1 MDNLKGGKLLEI
13 LNKYPV
19 MLEDNSIKEVKAILK
34 FESSTIKASFEVTLP
49 REDHEKKFAE
59 TLSKCEDI
67 IYSQLYK
74 DKAEDERFEK
84 LNDAIAKSKL
94 QYDKVENM
102 TKLMSATVNDL
113 ITMLG
118 AGGKLNDTTLN
129 NVSENSSTHI

>member
-1 MDNLKGGKLLEI
+1 MEI

-19 MLEDNSIKEVKAILK
+19 MLEDKSIKEVKAILK
-34 FESSTIKASFEVTLP
+34 FESSTVKASFEVTLP

-113 ITMLG
+113 IAMLG
-118 AGGKLNDTTLN
+118 AGGKLNDTAT
-129 NVSENSSTHI
+129 SATTTTSSANI

>member
-1 MDNLKGGKLLEI
+1 MEI

-19 MLEDNSIKEVKAILK
+19 MLEDKSIKKVKAILK
-34 FESSTIKASFEVTLP
+34 FESSTVKASFEVTLP
-49 REDHEKKFAE
+49 AEENDKKFAE

-113 ITMLG
+113 IAMLG
-118 AGGKLNDTTLN
+118 AGGKLNDTAT
-129 NVSENSSTHI
+129 SATTTTSSTNI

>member
-1 MDNLKGGKLLEI
+1 MEI

-34 FESSTIKASFEVTLP
+34 FESSTVKASFEVTLP

-113 ITMLG
+113 IKTM
-118 AGGKLNDTTLN
+118 ADGGKLNDTTLN
-129 NVSENSSTHI
+129 NASENSSTHI

>member
-1 MDNLKGGKLLEI
+1 
-13 LNKYPV
+13 
-19 MLEDNSIKEVKAILK
+19 MLEDKSIKEVKAILK
-34 FESSTIKASFEVTLP
+34 FESSTVKASFEVTLP

-113 ITMLG
+113 IAMLG
-118 AGGKLNDTTLN
+118 AGGKLNDTAT
-129 NVSENSSTHI
+129 SATTTTSSANI

>member
-1 MDNLKGGKLLEI
+1 MLEFLNRYPVLLED
-13 LNKYPV
+13 KSV
-19 MLEDNSIKEVKAILK
+19 KETKAILA
-34 FESSTIKASFEVTLP
+34 FTSSTIKANFEVTLP
-49 REDHEKKFAE
+49 AEENDKKFAE

-113 ITMLG
+113 IKTI
-118 AGGKLNDTTLN
+118 ADGGKLNDTTLN
-129 NVSENSSTHI
+129 NASENSSTHI

>member
-1 MDNLKGGKLLEI
+1 MEI

-19 MLEDNSIKEVKAILK
+19 MLEDKSIKEVKAILK
-34 FESSTIKASFEVTLP
+34 FESSTVKASFEVTLP

-113 ITMLG
+113 IAMLG
-118 AGGKLNDTTLN
+118 AGGKLNDTATSATN
-129 NVSENSSTHI
+129 TTSSTNI

>member
-1 MDNLKGGKLLEI
+1 MEI

-19 MLEDNSIKEVKAILK
+19 MLEDKSIKEVKAILK
-34 FESSTIKASFEVTLP
+34 FESSTVKASFEVTLP

-113 ITMLG
+113 IKTM
-118 AGGKLNDTTLN
+118 ADGGKLNDTTLN
-129 NVSENSSTHI
+129 NASENSSTHI

>member
-1 MDNLKGGKLLEI
+1 MEI

-34 FESSTIKASFEVTLP
+34 FESSTVKASFEVALP

-113 ITMLG
+113 IAMLG
-118 AGGKLNDTTLN
+118 AGGKLNDTAT
-129 NVSENSSTHI
+129 SATTTTSSANI

>member
-1 MDNLKGGKLLEI
+1 MEI

-19 MLEDNSIKEVKAILK
+19 MLEDKSIKEVKAILK
-34 FESSTIKASFEVTLP
+34 FESSTVKASFEVTLP

-113 ITMLG
+113 IAMLG
-118 AGGKLNDTTLN
+118 AGGKLNDTAT
-129 NVSENSSTHI
+129 SATTTTSSTNI

>member
-1 MDNLKGGKLLEI
+1 
-13 LNKYPV
+13 

-94 QYDKVENM
+94 Q
-102 TKLMSATVNDL
+102 
-113 ITMLG
+113 
-118 AGGKLNDTTLN
+118 
-129 NVSENSSTHI
+129 

>member
-1 MDNLKGGKLLEI
+1 MLEFLNRYPVLLED
-13 LNKYPV
+13 KSV
-19 MLEDNSIKEVKAILK
+19 KETKAILS
-34 FESSTIKASFEVTLP
+34 FTSSTIKANFEVTLP
-49 REDHEKKFAE
+49 AEENDKKFAE

-113 ITMLG
+113 IKTM
-118 AGGKLNDTTLN
+118 ADGGKLNDTTLN
-129 NVSENSSTHI
+129 NASENSSTHI

>member
-1 MDNLKGGKLLEI
+1 MEI

-113 ITMLG
+113 IKTM
-118 AGGKLNDTTLN
+118 ADGGKLNDTTLN
-129 NVSENSSTHI
+129 NASKNSSTHI

>member
-1 MDNLKGGKLLEI
+1 MEI

-113 ITMLG
+113 IKTM
-118 AGGKLNDTTLN
+118 ADGGELNDTTLN
-129 NVSENSSTHI
+129 NASENSSTHI

>member
-1 MDNLKGGKLLEI
+1 MLEFLNRYPVLLED
-13 LNKYPV
+13 KSV
-19 MLEDNSIKEVKAILK
+19 KETKAILA
-34 FESSTIKASFEVTLP
+34 FTSSTIKANFEVTLP
-49 REDHEKKFAE
+49 AEENDKKFAE

-113 ITMLG
+113 IKTM
-118 AGGKLNDTTLN
+118 ADGGELNDTTLN
-129 NVSENSSTHI
+129 NASENSSTHI

>member
-1 MDNLKGGKLLEI
+1 MEI

-34 FESSTIKASFEVTLP
+34 FESSTVKASFEVTLP

-74 DKAEDERFEK
+74 DKAEAEQFEK
-84 LNDAIAKSKL
+84 INDAIAKSKA
-94 QYDKVENM
+94 QSDKAENM
-102 TKLMSATVNDL
+102 IKLMSATVNDL
-113 ITMLG
+113 IKTM
-118 AGGKLNDTTLN
+118 ADGGKLNDTTLN
-129 NVSENSSTHI
+129 NASENSSTHI

>member
-1 MDNLKGGKLLEI
+1 MEI

-19 MLEDNSIKEVKAILK
+19 MLEDKSIKEVKAILK
-34 FESSTIKASFEVTLP
+34 FESSTVKASFEVTLP
-49 REDHEKKFAE
+49 AEENDKKFAE

-113 ITMLG
+113 IAMLG
-118 AGGKLNDTTLN
+118 AGGKLNDTAT
-129 NVSENSSTHI
+129 SATTTTSSTNI